1 METCVLIPQEFSL
14 VLTAGPAPTVPAAP
28 PAVDRNANKLPE
40 MRVNVWTNA
49 RIPQGTLIYP
59 FQGTIRLDK
68 LEVYSYLD
76 DNDVSSR
83 MFVSVLII
91 VAFSYPL
98 TGGCSAPHRLPSCKR
113 QTYVFKQP
121 NVTVN
126 IHFVSIN
133 LSHMR
138 LNI

>member
-14 VLTAGPAPTVPAAP
+14 VLTAGPAPTVPATP

-76 DNDVSSR
+76 ENDVSSR
-83 MFVSVLII
+83 LFVSVLII
-91 VAFSYPL
+91 VALSYPL
-98 TGGCSAPHRLPSCKR
+98 TGDWIP
-113 QTYVFKQP
+113 
-121 NVTVN
+121 
-126 IHFVSIN
+126 
-133 LSHMR
+133 
-138 LNI
+138 

>member
-14 VLTAGPAPTVPAAP
+14 VLTAGPAPAPA
-28 PAVDRNANKLPE
+28 AVDRNANKLPE

-76 DNDVSSR
+76 DNDVSLKNPSN
-83 MFVSVLII
+83 LIRRGWFR
-91 VAFSYPL
+91 V
-98 TGGCSAPHRLPSCKR
+98 KN
-113 QTYVFKQP
+113 QWV
-121 NVTVN
+121 
-126 IHFVSIN
+126 
-133 LSHMR
+133 
-138 LNI
+138 

>member
-76 DNDVSSR
+76 DNDVSSL
-83 MFVSVLII
+83 MSVSVLII
-91 VAFSYPL
+91 VALLHCCIFVPYDRVVLSVP
-98 TGGCSAPHRLPSCKR
+98 K
-113 QTYVFKQP
+113 
-121 NVTVN
+121 VTELQEA
-126 IHFVSIN
+126 N
-133 LSHMR
+133 LCLQAAKM
-138 LNI
+138 